1 MADPIE
7 EAKSEAAADAAAS
20 GDRFN
25 RLVESLGG
33 TASASAVFGDP
44 VERDGVTIVPV
55 ARVRYGVGGGGGRG
69 AGRKKKRDGDD
80 AAQEVGYGH
89 GGGVQATPVGYIEI
103 SGGKADYKR
112 IADPVRPL
120 AVLML
125 FPLVG
130 VVCFALMAI
139 ISLQTAKSARKMLP
153 PMPHLPHL
161 SHLPLPIVRWHEQH
175 QG

>member
-1 MADPIE
+1 MANPIE
-7 EAKSEAAADAAAS
+7 DAKSEAEADVAAS
-20 GDRFN
+20 GERFD

-33 TASASAVFGDP
+33 SASASAVFGDP
-44 VERDGVTIVPV
+44 VERDGVTVVPV

-69 AGRKKKRDGDD
+69 AGRRKKRDTGS
-80 AAQEVGYGH
+80 AEQEVGYGH

-120 AVLML
+120 AALML

-130 VVCFALMAI
+130 VVCFALIAI

-153 PMPHLPHL
+153 AMPHV
-161 SHLPLPIVRWHEQH
+161 PLPSVRWND
-175 QG
+175 

>member
-1 MADPIE
+1 MANPRED
-7 EAKSEAAADAAAS
+7 AKSEAEADVAAS
-20 GDRFN
+20 GDRFD

-33 TASASAVFGDP
+33 SASASAVFGDP
-44 VERDGVTIVPV
+44 VERDGVTVVPV

-69 AGRKKKRDGDD
+69 AGRRKKRDSGG
-80 AAQEVGYGH
+80 AEQEVGYGH
-89 GGGVQATPVGYIEI
+89 GGGVQAAPVGYIEI

-120 AVLML
+120 AALML

-153 PMPHLPHL
+153 AMPHV
-161 SHLPLPIVRWHEQH
+161 PLPSVRWND
-175 QG
+175 

>member
-7 EAKSEAAADAAAS
+7 EAKCEAEADAAAAS
-20 GDRFN
+20 DRFN

-33 TASASAVFGDP
+33 TASASGVFGDP
-44 VERDGVTIVPV
+44 VERDGVTVVPV

-69 AGRKKKRDGDD
+69 AGRKKKRDAGDG

-89 GGGVQATPVGYIEI
+89 GGGLQAAPVGFIEI
-103 SGGKADYKR
+103 SGGRAVYKR
-112 IADPVRPL
+112 IADPVRLL

-153 PMPHLPHL
+153 EMPHLPHV
-161 SHLPLPIVRWHEQH
+161 PLPSVRWND
-175 QG
+175 